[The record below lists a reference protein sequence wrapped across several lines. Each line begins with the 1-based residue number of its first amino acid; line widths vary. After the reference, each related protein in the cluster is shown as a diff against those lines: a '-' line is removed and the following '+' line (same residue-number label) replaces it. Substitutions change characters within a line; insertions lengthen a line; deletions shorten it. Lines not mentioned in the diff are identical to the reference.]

1 MITTPNGRSN
11 GGLECRS
18 VSHYSIAPSLYHS
31 ISRSRARAYLM
42 IEALVYIGV
51 SVLLLSIGTVAM
63 YRCMDNSVAL
73 RRNADTITTALQVG
87 ERWRADV
94 RAASGPLKFEASP
107 EGGDLVLSCGSH
119 EIGYRFTDQA
129 VFRRTDAGPW
139 VQILTNIQSST
150 IESERR
156 STVTAWRWELEL
168 RGKPRP
174 TKVRPLFTFFAVP
187 GQSKT
192 P

>member
-1 MITTPNGRSN
+1 
-11 GGLECRS
+11 
-18 VSHYSIAPSLYHS
+18 
-31 ISRSRARAYLM
+31 M

-63 YRCMDNSVAL
+63 YRCMDNSIAL
-73 RRNADTITTALQVG
+73 RRNADTITTALHVG

-107 EGGDLVLSCGSH
+107 EGRELVLSGSQQ
-119 EIGYRFTDQA
+119 EVGYRFTDQA

-150 IESERR
+150 VKSDRR
-156 STVTAWRWELEL
+156 STVTAWRWELEM
-168 RGKPRP
+168 RAKPKP
-174 TKVRPLFTFFAVP
+174 TRIQPLFTFLAVP
-187 GQSKT
+187 GQTKA